1 MARSQ
6 IESSTGHRLVDGKP
20 ATDRRV
26 SGVGTRRARRED
38 GRVEHVPQ
46 PLLTVDETAA
56 WLKIPKATLYRQNSN
71 GVPPGAL
78 GIRIGRWLRYEIDT
92 VQRWL
97 DEAELS

>member
-1 MARSQ
+1 MATSQ

-20 ATDRRV
+20 VTDRRV
-26 SGVGTRRARRED
+26 SGVGIRRARREG
-38 GRVEHVPQ
+38 GRAEHVPE
-46 PLLTVDETAA
+46 PLLTVEQLSV
-56 WLKIPKATLYRQNSN
+56 WLQIPKNTLYRQNSN

-97 DEAELS
+97 DEARLS